1 MRTARLIPAAAL
13 MLAASGAS
21 FASGTFG
28 KAGGSAALSLARLPL
43 TFEKNTGRYD
53 KQVKFLTR
61 TGGATVFIT
70 GNEAVMVL
78 RGQARGER
86 REASGAATNVPSPRL
101 RGEPDAP
108 IPSPRLRGEGQGE
121 GQGARAATD
130 IPSPRWRGEGQGEG
144 RRSLSALSP
153 QPSAQRHVLRM
164 KLLGAKPGI
173 ATGLEKQQGI
183 VNYFIGNDPKQWR
196 TNIPT
201 YARAKLAGVYPG
213 IDVVYYGQEPR
224 AKRQELRATSRRSR
238 SALSSQLS
246 TLSS

>member
-1 MRTARLIPAAAL
+1 MRIARLIPAAAL

-86 REASGAATNVPSPRL
+86 REASGAAT
-101 RGEPDAP
+101 D

-121 GQGARAATD
+121 GQGARGSTNV
-130 IPSPRWRGEGQGEG
+130 PSPRLRGEPD
-144 RRSLSALSP
+144 A
-153 QPSAQRHVLRM
+153 
-164 KLLGAKPGI
+164 
-173 ATGLEKQQGI
+173 
-183 VNYFIGNDPKQWR
+183 
-196 TNIPT
+196 
-201 YARAKLAGVYPG
+201 
-213 IDVVYYGQEPR
+213 
-224 AKRQELRATSRRSR
+224 
-238 SALSSQLS
+238 
-246 TLSS
+246 